1 MQLRNR
7 LDGHETGRSVLGDGE
22 TASIRGDRLIDPAGG
37 VMLQPGVQISRG
49 VRTGDF
55 GTPNSGR

>member
-7 LDGHETGRSVLGDGE
+7 LDGYETGRPVLGDGE
-22 TASIRGDRLIDPAGG
+22 TASIRGYRLIDPAGG
-37 VMLQPGVQISRG
+37 VMLQPGLQVPRG

-55 GTPNSGR
+55 GTRHSDC

>member
-7 LDGHETGRSVLGDGE
+7 LDGYETGRSVLGDGE

-55 GTPNSGR
+55 GTRN